1 MSEKICFVVMGFGK
15 KTDFATGRVLNLD
28 ATYEHIIK
36 PAVEQTGYR
45 CIRADDINH
54 SGMIDLHMY
63 RMLLIA
69 DLVIADISTT
79 NANALYE
86 LGIRHALKNKTTVIL
101 SEDKTPLHF
110 DLNHIATIQYEHSG
124 DDITTT
130 ESQRMIT
137 RLTHVIRDAT
147 VGQDPDSPVYTLL
160 PKLRMPVLD
169 SEEVEAI
176 IEEAQTIE
184 NTWSTLLGDA
194 ERYIKNSEFGK
205 AKASFE
211 EALKLNPND
220 SYLIQRLTLATYK
233 DEQPNKVGALMEAIQ
248 ILTKL
253 DFKNSNDPETTGLAG
268 AINKRLWSET
278 MSIHFLEEAIVANKR
293 GFILKRDYYNGENLT
308 LCNLLMSEQQVKG
321 SNIET
326 YHLVEA
332 YKVAKDVLQTV
343 KRMLEINSSSQRSDY
358 KWILATTAKLSFFLK
373 EDYLAYEKSFEELAD
388 EWELSSYL
396 ESKNVFSKFLE
407 H

>member
-268 AINKRLWSET
+268 AINKRLWNET
-278 MSIHFLEEAIVANKR
+278 RSIHFLEEAIVGR
-293 GFILKRDYYNGENLT
+293 I
-308 LCNLLMSEQQVKG
+308 
-321 SNIET
+321 
-326 YHLVEA
+326 
-332 YKVAKDVLQTV
+332 QT
-343 KRMLEINSSSQRSDY
+343 
-358 KWILATTAKLSFFLK
+358 
-373 EDYLAYEKSFEELAD
+373 
-388 EWELSSYL
+388 
-396 ESKNVFSKFLE
+396 
-407 H
+407 

>member
-124 DDITTT
+124 DNITTT

-137 RLTHVIRDAT
+137 RLTNVIREAT
-147 VGQDPDSPVYTLL
+147 AGQDPDSPVYTLL

-169 SEEVEAI
+169 AEEVDAI
-176 IEEAQTIE
+176 IREAQTIE
-184 NTWSTLLGDA
+184 DTWSKLIGDA
-194 ERYIKNSEFGK
+194 ESYIKNSEFGK
-205 AKASFE
+205 AKVKFE

-233 DEQPNKVGALMEAIQ
+233 AEQPNKVSALMDAIQ
-248 ILTKL
+248 ILSKL

-268 AINKRLWSET
+268 AINKRLWNET
-278 MSIHFLEEAIVANKR
+278 KSIHFLEDAIVAYKR
-293 GFILKRDYYNGENLT
+293 GYILKRDYYNGENLT
-308 LCNLLMSEQQVKG
+308 LCNLEMSEQQAKG
-321 SNIET
+321 SNLEA
-326 YHLVEA
+326 YHLIEA
-332 YKVAKDVLQTV
+332 DKVAKDVLQNV
-343 KRMLEINSSSQRSDY
+343 KRMLELTSVSQRTDY
-358 KWILATTAKLSFFLK
+358 KWILATIAKLSFFLK
-373 EDYLAYEKSFEELAD
+373 EDYSSYEESFKELAD
-388 EWELSSYL
+388 KWELNSYL
-396 ESKNVFSKFLE
+396 ESQEVFSKFI
-407 H
+407 